1 MKNILKYILFI
12 LLVVIILP
20 NLCTKK
26 KKEKV
31 TSNPNNVQTSQENIN
46 EKNQYDYSKYKTIK
60 LYHSKTT
67 QIEEIPIDQ
76 YLYGVLSAEMPASY
90 EKEALKAQAI
100 VARTYTIYQIMHS
113 KR

>member
-26 KKEKV
+26 KKEKI

-46 EKNQYDYSKYKTIK
+46 
-60 LYHSKTT
+60 
-67 QIEEIPIDQ
+67 
-76 YLYGVLSAEMPASY
+76 
-90 EKEALKAQAI
+90 
-100 VARTYTIYQIMHS
+100 
-113 KR
+113 